1 MSDFAALSPGRLARV
16 RAFLTDFDGTLTTSG
31 ELRAET
37 LAAMEE
43 LRDAGVPIVVVTG
56 RPAGFGEMMA
66 RTLPIHGAISENGGC
81 WALRH
86 PKSGRL
92 EKGYA
97 EKPGERAR
105 NRKALEARV
114 AEVLAEVPGARLST
128 DSPYTEVDLAI
139 DYNEEVQ
146 LGQGGAARIEQACR
160 ARGLRAVRSSVH
172 VNAWVGRFDKLST
185 SKRYLAHHL
194 GLDAR
199 AATSSCIYLGD
210 SLNDAP
216 MFQAFAL
223 SVGVGNVRDVW
234 DALEHQPRFVAN
246 RREGAG
252 AVEVMRALARARL
265 SKRKKSA

>member
-1 MSDFAALSPGRLARV
+1 MADFSELTALRLARV
-16 RAFLTDFDGTLTTSG
+16 RAFLTDFDGTLTTDG

-37 LAAMEE
+37 LGALEE
-43 LRDAGVPIVVVTG
+43 LRDAGLPAIIVTG

-66 RTLPIHGAISENGGC
+66 RTLPVHGAISENGGC
-81 WALRH
+81 WAFRH
-86 PKSGRL
+86 PKTGRL

-97 EKPGERAR
+97 EKPAERIR
-105 NRKALEARV
+105 NRKKLEAAV

-139 DYNEEVQ
+139 DYNEEVK

-185 SKRYLAHHL
+185 SKRYLAEQL
-194 GLDAR
+194 GIDGR
-199 AATSSCIYLGD
+199 GATSSCIYLGD

-216 MFQAFAL
+216 MFKAFAL
-223 SVGVGNVRDVW
+223 SIGVGNVRDVW
-234 DALEHQPRFVAN
+234 EKLEHRPRFVTAA
-246 RREGAG
+246 REGQG
-252 AVEVMRALARARL
+252 AVEVLRALAAARL
-265 SKRKKSA
+265 AKRKKSA